1 MRAKLIHWIDMKTL
15 ERMTGK
21 DFSGPIPEIRAPPPS
36 VPSSRRA
43 QEQES
48 TEDAGAQNK
57 TGAKQVKKRSRSR
70 TGGLEDGVVII
81 GDVNDVPA

>member
-1 MRAKLIHWIDMKTL
+1 MKTL

-21 DFSGPIPEIRAPPPS
+21 DFSGPIPEIRVPPPS
-36 VPSSRRA
+36 VPHCRQT

-48 TEDAGAQNK
+48 MEDVGANKAG
-57 TGAKQVKKRSRSR
+57 TKQVKKRSRPR

-81 GDVNDVPA
+81 GDVNEVPV